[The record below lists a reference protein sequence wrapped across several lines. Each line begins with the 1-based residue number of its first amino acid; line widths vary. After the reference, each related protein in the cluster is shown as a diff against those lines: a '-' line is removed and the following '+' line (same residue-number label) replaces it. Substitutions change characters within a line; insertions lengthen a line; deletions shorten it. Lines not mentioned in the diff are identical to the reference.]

1 MTATSTR
8 RADTTSTT
16 TPTRAMLR
24 AIARLAIVR
33 SAMAL
38 PVIALPAIALLA
50 GCHPQ
55 GDLPLP
61 DGGQV
66 EAYYDYEN
74 ELRAEVSGN
83 VAVVTVAQR
92 PDQLRTGGR
101 LWAKVG
107 PYVFLFSEETRRL
120 FDDFAGLAGVRVITT
135 VDGTEV
141 ANAVL
146 ARDELTDVL
155 WRRSINIAGR
165 ARRDGTGRMT
175 LLEDLVEWGE
185 EHTEFTYN
193 PTYVSR

>member
-1 MTATSTR
+1 MKLDSIA
-8 RADTTSTT
+8 TT
-16 TPTRAMLR
+16 TMTMRMTTGTIPRMTTGTACRPT
-24 AIARLAIVR
+24 
-33 SAMAL
+33 L
-38 PVIALPAIALLA
+38 PVLLAIALLA
-50 GCHPQ
+50 GCHPR

-61 DGGQV
+61 DGRQV

-83 VAVVTVAQR
+83 VAVITVAQR

-107 PYVFLFSEETRRL
+107 PYVFLFSDETRRL
-120 FDDFAGLAGVRVITT
+120 FEDFAGLAGVRVITT